1 MVKKILV
8 KNDPQYWEFIRKL
21 RNMDGV
27 RQGFVNQQEIKPVEQ
42 ARYMLKHNNNY
53 WICLV
58 GERLNDQSIIINRE
72 VPIESPD
79 VVYSSARES
88 HAQCCCLVPALHINI
103 TVRESKWRMADVHNS
118 RIARKIQVPVV
129 LAWNLSTV

>member
-42 ARYMLKHNNNY
+42 ARYMLK
-53 WICLV
+53 
-58 GERLNDQSIIINRE
+58 
-72 VPIESPD
+72 P
-79 VVYSSARES
+79 
-88 HAQCCCLVPALHINI
+88 
-103 TVRESKWRMADVHNS
+103 
-118 RIARKIQVPVV
+118 
-129 LAWNLSTV
+129 

>member
-1 MVKKILV
+1 MVNRTLV

-42 ARYMLKHNNNY
+42 ARYMLKHNDDY

-58 GERLNDQSIIINRE
+58 DEKPAGYVGVIDDDIRVATHPDFQGKGVGAFMIDE
-72 VPIESPD
+72 VMKTNPFAH
-79 VVYSSARES
+79 ARVKLDNYASLKLFEKCGFKKKFYLLEK
-88 HAQCCCLVPALHINI
+88 QY
-103 TVRESKWRMADVHNS
+103 E
-118 RIARKIQVPVV
+118 
-129 LAWNLSTV
+129 